1 MPATPKGAPPLESL
15 NFPVV
20 LKECLS
26 AAVLLIDQ
34 NGQVIFCQ
42 PEAALLLGLKR
53 TPGSSLLSEELPPS
67 VSNAIGEVLRVK
79 KTVQHQARL
88 EAGSQNEEKF
98 ISINAL
104 PFSFTGEGGCSGV
117 LVILNDLSFS
127 KRLELNMR
135 RLDLLASIGTL
146 SASMAH
152 EIKNALVAVKTFLEL
167 LLSQNQD
174 AELAGIVSRE
184 MKRIDSIVS
193 QMLKFAGPAK
203 PTFST
208 VRLHQILEH
217 SIRLIEQKIGEK
229 DVELDLSLEARPD
242 LIKGDD
248 YQLEQAFFN
257 LFLNALEAMP
267 PKGRLK
273 VSTERYQQSAAL
285 RESEARETMMKITV
299 ADTGSGIPTE
309 NMDRLFEPFFTTKNN
324 GTGLGL
330 PITRRIIQEHGG
342 NISVESQLGH
352 GTTFSVYLP
361 VS

>member
-1 MPATPKGAPPLESL
+1 MPASIKGTPPLESL

-26 AAVLLIDQ
+26 AAVMVLDENGRVVFSRPETDQ
-34 NGQVIFCQ
+34 
-42 PEAALLLGLKR
+42 LLGLKR
-53 TPGSSLLSEELPPS
+53 SAGTSILLQNLPAAVSEA
-67 VSNAIGEVLRVK
+67 VGQVLREK
-79 KTVQHQARL
+79 KPAQRQAKFDG
-88 EAGSQNEEKF
+88 EIPGEEKF
-98 ISINAL
+98 ISINAI
-104 PFSFTGEGGCSGV
+104 PFKLEPDGANGV
-117 LVILNDLSFS
+117 LIILNDLSFS

-174 AELAGIVSRE
+174 AELASIVSRE

-203 PTFST
+203 PTFSS
-208 VRLHQILEH
+208 VQLHQVLEH
-217 SIRLIEQKIGEK
+217 SIRLIEQKIDEK
-229 DVELDLSLEARPD
+229 DVALDLSLEARPD

-267 PKGRLK
+267 PKGRLR
-273 VSTERYQQSAAL
+273 VSTERYQQSGAL
-285 RESEARETMMKITV
+285 RENEARETMLKITV

-309 NMDRLFEPFFTTKNN
+309 NIDRLFEPFFTTKIN

-361 VS
+361 VN